1 MNFQQQTQQWQ
12 ALFRQRQQGS
22 LLSRI
27 LIWLVAGIM
36 LVFAMGVLL
45 FLLLLS
51 WLLIPLFLY
60 KRHQL
65 RKQGKTAFFYQRN
78 QQGQQNQNRQ
88 QGGTEQSSGI
98 VIEGEVLERKS
109 DN

>member
-22 LLSRI
+22 LLSRM
-27 LIWLVAGIM
+27 LMWLVAGIM

-45 FLLLLS
+45 FVLMLS
-51 WLLIPLFLY
+51 WLLIPVFLY

-65 RKQGKTAFFYQRN
+65 RKQGKSFF
-78 QQGQQNQNRQ
+78 QQAQQHQ
-88 QGGTEQSSGI
+88 QSRSSEGTGR
-98 VIEGEVLERKS
+98 VIEGEVLERKN

>member
-1 MNFQQQTQQWQ
+1 MNYQQQAQQWQ
-12 ALFRQRQQGS
+12 ALFRQKQQGS
-22 LLSRI
+22 FLSRV
-27 LIWLVAGIM
+27 LLWLVAGIM

-45 FLLLLS
+45 FVLMLS
-51 WLLIPLFLY
+51 WLLIPVFLY

-65 RKQGKTAFFYQRN
+65 RKQGKSFFQQAQQQQKQRSS
-78 QQGQQNQNRQ
+78 
-88 QGGTEQSSGI
+88 ESSGR

>member
-1 MNFQQQTQQWQ
+1 MNFQQQSQQWQ
-12 ALFRQRQQGS
+12 ALFRQKQQGS
-22 LLSRI
+22 FLSRV
-27 LIWLVAGIM
+27 LLWLVAGIM

-45 FLLLLS
+45 FVLMLS
-51 WLLIPLFLY
+51 WLLIPVFLY

-65 RKQGKTAFFYQRN
+65 RKQGKSFF
-78 QQGQQNQNRQ
+78 QQARQ
-88 QGGTEQSSGI
+88 QQQSSSSESSGR

>member
-1 MNFQQQTQQWQ
+1 MNFQQQSQQWQ
-12 ALFRQRQQGS
+12 ALFRQKQQGS

-27 LIWLVAGIM
+27 LLWLVAGIM

-45 FLLLLS
+45 FILMLS
-51 WLLIPLFLY
+51 WLLIPVFLY

-65 RKQGKTAFFYQRN
+65 RKQGKSFF
-78 QQGQQNQNRQ
+78 QQALQQQ
-88 QGGTEQSSGI
+88 QSSSSECSGR
-98 VIEGEVLERKS
+98 VIEGEVLGRKN

>member
-1 MNFQQQTQQWQ
+1 MNYQQQAQQWQ
-12 ALFRQRQQGS
+12 ALFRQKQQGS
-22 LLSRI
+22 FLGRVLL
-27 LIWLVAGIM
+27 WLVAGIM

-45 FLLLLS
+45 FVLMLS
-51 WLLIPLFLY
+51 WLLIPVFLY

-65 RKQGKTAFFYQRN
+65 RKQGKSFFHQAQQHQQQRSS
-78 QQGQQNQNRQ
+78 
-88 QGGTEQSSGI
+88 ESSGR

>member
-1 MNFQQQTQQWQ
+1 MNFQQQAQQWQ
-12 ALFRQRQQGS
+12 TLFRQKQQGS
-22 LLSRI
+22 VLSRI
-27 LIWLVAGIM
+27 LLWLVAGIM

-45 FLLLLS
+45 FILMLS
-51 WLLIPLFLY
+51 WLLIPVFLY

-65 RKQGKTAFFYQRN
+65 RKQGKSFF
-78 QQGQQNQNRQ
+78 QQAQQHQQNR
-88 QGGTEQSSGI
+88 SSEGSGR

>member
-1 MNFQQQTQQWQ
+1 MNYQQQAQQWQ
-12 ALFRQRQQGS
+12 TLFRQKQQGS
-22 LLSRI
+22 VLSRI
-27 LIWLVAGIM
+27 LLWLVAGIM

-45 FLLLLS
+45 FILMLS
-51 WLLIPLFLY
+51 WLLIPVFLY

-65 RKQGKTAFFYQRN
+65 RKQGKSFF
-78 QQGQQNQNRQ
+78 QQA
-88 QGGTEQSSGI
+88 EQHRHNTSSAGSGR

>member
-1 MNFQQQTQQWQ
+1 MNFQQQTQQWH
-12 ALFRQRQQGS
+12 ALFRQKQQGS

-27 LIWLVAGIM
+27 LMWLVAGIM

-45 FLLLLS
+45 FVLMLS
-51 WLLIPLFLY
+51 WLLIPVFLY

-65 RKQGKTAFFYQRN
+65 RKQGKSFF
-78 QQGQQNQNRQ
+78 QQAQQQSRSSE
-88 QGGTEQSSGI
+88 GTGR

>member
-1 MNFQQQTQQWQ
+1 MNFQQQSQQWQ
-12 ALFRQRQQGS
+12 ALFRQKQQGS

-27 LIWLVAGIM
+27 LLWLVAGIM

-45 FLLLLS
+45 FILMLS
-51 WLLIPLFLY
+51 WLLIPVFLY

-65 RKQGKTAFFYQRN
+65 RKQGKSFF
-78 QQGQQNQNRQ
+78 QQAQQQ
-88 QGGTEQSSGI
+88 QQSRSSEGSGR

>member
-1 MNFQQQTQQWQ
+1 MNFQQQSQQWQ
-12 ALFRQRQQGS
+12 ALFRQKQQGS

-27 LIWLVAGIM
+27 LLWLVAGIM

-45 FLLLLS
+45 FILMLS
-51 WLLIPLFLY
+51 WLLIPVFLY

-65 RKQGKTAFFYQRN
+65 RKQGKSFF
-78 QQGQQNQNRQ
+78 QQAQQQ
-88 QGGTEQSSGI
+88 QQSRSSEGSGR
-98 VIEGEVLERKS
+98 VIEGEVLQRKS